1 MTPEIWGILNVTPD
15 SFSDGGLYLEPGEA
29 IARARQLLTD
39 GASVI
44 DVGAESTRPGA
55 ERVPMEEEL
64 RRLRP
69 VVDALVAENITVSV
83 DTMRAEVATEM
94 VGRGALIV
102 NDISG
107 GLADPEMF
115 GAVAALDC
123 TYVVMHWRGHGA
135 TMDEQAHYDDVV
147 EDVAEELTNRV
158 DAARE
163 AGIAQERLML
173 DPGFGFAK
181 GVDHNWK
188 LLQRLDHVVSLGS
201 PVLIGVSRKRFTGAV
216 LRGDHDPADRDG
228 VSAVL
233 SVLAAQAGVTAVRVH
248 EPRVHAEA
256 LATWRAAKGGA
267 AH

>member
-1 MTPEIWGILNVTPD
+1 MTPAIWGILNVTPD

-44 DVGAESTRPGA
+44 DVGAESSRPGA
-55 ERVPMEEEL
+55 KRVPMDEEL

-69 VVDALVAENITVSV
+69 VVDALVAENLPVSV

-94 VGRGALIV
+94 VGRGAQIV

-107 GLADPEMF
+107 GLSDPKMF
-115 GAVAALDC
+115 GAIATLDC
-123 TYVVMHWRGHGA
+123 KYVVMHWRGHSV
-135 TMDEQAHYDDVV
+135 TMDDRANYDEVA
-147 EDVAEELTNRV
+147 EDVAEELTDRV
-158 DAARE
+158 DAARG
-163 AGIAQERLML
+163 AGIAPERLML

-181 GVDHNWK
+181 DVDHNWK
-188 LLQRLDHVVSLGS
+188 LIQRLDHIVSLGL
-201 PVLIGVSRKRFTGAV
+201 PVLVGASRKRFTGAV
-216 LRGDHDPADRDG
+216 LGRDHGPADRDG

-233 SVLAAQAGVTAVRVH
+233 SVLAAQAGVAAVRVH

-256 LATWRAAKGGA
+256 LATWRAAQSGA
-267 AH
+267 VH

>member
-1 MTPEIWGILNVTPD
+1 MTPAIWGILNVTPD
-15 SFSDGGLYLEPGEA
+15 SFSDGGLYLEPSEA

-55 ERVPMEEEL
+55 ERVSMEEEL

-69 VVDALVAENITVSV
+69 VVDALVAENIPVSV
-83 DTMRAEVATEM
+83 DTMRPEVATEM
-94 VGRGALIV
+94 VGRGAQIV

-115 GAVAALDC
+115 GTVAGLDC
-123 TYVVMHWRGHGA
+123 TYVLMHWRGHSA
-135 TMDEQAHYDDVV
+135 TMDDQAHYDEVAG
-147 EDVAEELTNRV
+147 DVAEALTNRV

-163 AGIAQERLML
+163 VGIAPERLMV
-173 DPGFGFAK
+173 DPGFGFSK
-181 GVDHNWK
+181 DVDHNWK
-188 LLQRLDHVVSLGS
+188 LLQRLDHVVSLGL
-201 PVLIGVSRKRFTGAV
+201 PVLVGVSRKRFTGAV
-216 LRGDHDPADRDG
+216 LGPDHDPADRDG

-233 SVLAAQAGVTAVRVH
+233 SVLAAQAGVAAVRVH

-256 LATWRAAKGGA
+256 LATWRAARDGA
-267 AH
+267 VR